1 MKKEQS
7 TESQPSVFFLS
18 VSNRHEVYVEEYGNP
33 KGIPVV
39 FLHGGPGSG
48 CKPAHA
54 DCFNKD
60 HYRIILFDQRGAG
73 RSIPGGELVGN
84 QTSNLLEDMEAIRK
98 YLKIDQWLLFGGSW
112 GATLAL
118 VYAQTYP
125 DRVTGMI
132 LRGTFL
138 ARQKDLD
145 WFFSGEGVAR
155 IFPQAWNAFSEWLP
169 ETEKNNLI
177 EFYYSHLLS
186 KDKKLNALATRAW
199 FTWGDTVVTNGAI
212 KQEIPS
218 KVQAVVPSGL
228 LEKARIE
235 AHYAKHNYFLEEN
248 GIIKYI
254 HQLPDVPVSIVH
266 GRHDLVCPFEAA
278 WTLHQTIPGSRLI
291 SVDSGHLA
299 SEPAMATALVKET
312 ERFSSVVY

>member
-1 MKKEQS
+1 MKNKRS
-7 TESQPSVFFLS
+7 TVSESNTFLFL
-18 VSNRHEVYVEEYGNP
+18 VSKLHEIYVEEYGNP
-33 KGIPVV
+33 NGFPVI

-48 CKPAHA
+48 CKPAHT
-54 DCFNKD
+54 DYFNKD
-60 HYRIILFDQRGAG
+60 CYRIILFDQRGAG
-73 RSIPGGELVGN
+73 RSIPSGELDGN

-155 IFPQAWNAFSEWLP
+155 IFPQAWNTFSEWLP

-177 EFYYSHLLS
+177 EFYYAHLLS

-199 FTWGDTVVTNGAI
+199 FSWGDTVVTNGTVR
-212 KQEIPS
+212 QEVQS
-218 KVQAVVPSGL
+218 KVQVTVPSGL
-228 LEKARIE
+228 LAKARIE
-235 AHYAKHNYFLEEN
+235 VHYAKHHYFLAEN
-248 GIIKYI
+248 AILECI

-278 WTLHQTIPGSRLI
+278 WTLHQAIPGSRLI

-299 SEPAMATALVKET
+299 SEPAMAASLVKET
-312 ERFSSVVY
+312 ERFSS